1 MRITD
6 IINKHEFKRTQSI
19 NLVAS
24 ENLMSAEACQALQSD
39 LTNRYCMPDEKN
51 RPADMWDYPNQEFTR
66 AVGDQTERYVR
77 EVFGGLYADVR
88 PLSGNNVAYV
98 ILKSLVPPNGK
109 VFSIAGENGGHF
121 TTAEICRREGF
132 SIYSLPYNKATGNID
147 IEKVRELASKIKPDL
162 VFLDASMQLFPYPL
176 RELREVF
183 GPDVII
189 SFDASHTMGLI
200 AGGSFQSPFAEGA
213 DIIHG
218 STHKSLFGP
227 QKGLIT
233 CKNDVDHPDRV
244 SARIKEIVS
253 PLFVSNMHI
262 HNVAALGVALEE
274 MKEFG
279 EAYSKQVI
287 INSKSFAKALYAEG
301 MDVLYPEKDFTESH
315 QVICRVE
322 SKEKMKEKMQLLENI
337 YIHANGIKVPI
348 LGGFGFRF
356 GLAEV
361 TRRGMKEVDVAQIA
375 KLVAD
380 CFLERKSPVEM
391 RKTVVDL
398 SHQFANIEYAFSSPS
413 EIGLMKC
420 AE

>member
-1 MRITD
+1 MRILD
-6 IINKHEFKRTQSI
+6 IIDQHESKRIQSI

-24 ENLMSAEACQALQSD
+24 ENLMSPEACRAMQSD

-51 RPADMWDYPNQEFTR
+51 RPADMWDYPNQECTR
-66 AVGDQTERYVR
+66 SVAARTEQYVS
-77 EVFGGLYADVR
+77 EVFGGAYADVR

-98 ILKSLVPPNGK
+98 ILKSLVPSGGK
-109 VFSIAGENGGHF
+109 VFSVSGENGGHF

-132 SIYSLPYNKATGNID
+132 SIYGLPYDSHTGNID
-147 IEKVRELASKIKPDL
+147 IEKVRDLASKIKPDL

-176 RELREVF
+176 RELREIF
-183 GPDVII
+183 GEDVII

-200 AGGSFQSPFAEGA
+200 AGGSFQSPFVEGA
-213 DIIHG
+213 DIVHG

-227 QKGLIT
+227 QKGLIA

-274 MKEFG
+274 MKDFG

-287 INSKSFAKALYAEG
+287 KNAKAFAKALHAEG
-301 MDVLYPEKDFTESH
+301 IDVLYPEKDFTQSH

-322 SKEKMKEKMQLLENI
+322 NKEKMKENMLLLEKIN
-337 YIHANGIKVPI
+337 IHANGIKVPY

-361 TRRGMKEVDVAQIA
+361 TRRGMMEAEVVKIA

-380 CFLERKSPVEM
+380 CFLKRKSSDDM
-391 RKTVVDL
+391 KKSVVDI
-398 SHQFANIEYAFSSPS
+398 SHQFTNIQYTFSSTS
-413 EIGLMKC
+413 EMGLMKC